1 MQNLVR
7 SAAKPFITRSLFFHQ
22 FRIMAENQT
31 TVALNIGSQR
41 ISMAVFEVSKNGG
54 LVLKSYGSEAIVA
67 DPALEASKISQSRIA
82 IGELVQKLK
91 VGKTKA
97 RFAISGQSVFTRF
110 VKLPP
115 LQEDNIEQ
123 LVTFEAQQ
131 HVPFPLAEVVWDYEL
146 IEGSDE
152 KEVVIVAI
160 KADSLDELNAA
171 VNDNGLATSEVD
183 VAPMAI
189 YNAFRATYGN
199 PEEPI
204 LLIDIGAKTSNL
216 LYIEGRRFFTRS
228 IALGGSAV
236 TAAIAKEYG
245 ISFLEAEHQ
254 KISNGLVALA
264 GGHTEQ
270 MDESV
275 AALAMVIRN
284 ALTRIPAEIAR
295 TTNYYR
301 AQHAGSAPRRVLLAG
316 GGANLPYTLE
326 FFQEKLNLPV
336 EYFNPVRNITIGKG
350 VDAETVQREGHLM
363 GELVGLGL
371 RGIGKST
378 INIDLVPNV
387 VEQLRAAERRKPFL
401 IAAAAVLIAG
411 MGIWAAFQHLAA
423 SKAAGEATLMSDQRN
438 ALAPEK
444 SKIDELLDKE
454 KSLKAIADSYTDTEL
469 AHSAWM
475 DTLAEVRG
483 AFASDAVWLTDFEP
497 VTGYDVAMAG
507 KPATGTTRV
516 QNGKS
521 LIKPEFPT
529 SPYGTT
535 SLTTV
540 INEEAPKEQGQVK
553 NAPAVTPNSANA
565 VRIKGF
571 WRENPKSQNVVSDL
585 LKKLRE
591 KSVAFKFMVKDAN
604 GKDVALRDD
613 QILDITVSGKL
624 GELGLPFE
632 ITLPL
637 ARNVAI
643 K

>member
-1 MQNLVR
+1 
-7 SAAKPFITRSLFFHQ
+7 
-22 FRIMAENQT
+22 MAENQT

-41 ISMAVFEVSKNGG
+41 IGMAVFEASKNGG
-54 LVLKSYGSEAIVA
+54 LVLKAYDSETIVA
-67 DPALEASKISQSRIA
+67 DPALDSSRISQSRVA
-82 IGELVQKLK
+82 ITDLTSRLKLGGSK
-91 VGKTKA
+91 V
-97 RFAISGQSVFTRF
+97 RYAISGQSVFTRF

-146 IEGSDE
+146 IEGADE

-160 KADSLDELNAA
+160 KADALDEINSA
-171 VNDNGLATSEVD
+171 VNDANLGTSEVD

-228 IALGGSAV
+228 IAIGGSAV

-245 ISFLEAEHQ
+245 IPFMEAEHQ
-254 KISNGLVALA
+254 KISNGLVALG

-270 MDESV
+270 MDEAV

-301 AQHAGSAPRRVLLAG
+301 AQHAGNPPRRILLAG

-336 EYFNPVRNITIGKG
+336 EYFNPVGNVTLGKG
-350 VDAETVQREGHLM
+350 VDAAVIQREGHLM

-378 INIDLVPNV
+378 INIDLVPGT
-387 VEQLRAAERRKPFL
+387 VEQSRAADRRKPFL
-401 IAAAAVLIAG
+401 IGSAAALLLGVAGWAV
-411 MGIWAAFQHLAA
+411 FQNLAA
-423 SKAAGEATLMSDQRN
+423 ATAKENATKMEDQR
-438 ALAPEK
+438 A
-444 SKIDELLDKE
+444 
-454 KSLKAIADSYTDTEL
+454 SLKQPKEEIDQLLKSETTLNKIANGFT
-469 AHSAWM
+469 SAESDHGFWM
-475 DTLAEVRG
+475 DLLGEVRG
-483 AFASDAVWLTDFEP
+483 AFASEAVWVTDLEP
-497 VTGYDVAMAG
+497 LFGYDPLAENTTVPAGANANPKAGKSVVKADFATAPYGTSSLVDIKIEEAAPVRG
-507 KPATGTTRV
+507 KPAPAAA
-516 QNGKS
+516 K
-521 LIKPEFPT
+521 
-529 SPYGTT
+529 
-535 SLTTV
+535 
-540 INEEAPKEQGQVK
+540 QV
-553 NAPAVTPNSANA
+553 TANA

-571 WRENPKSQNVVSDL
+571 WRETSKNQGQNVVSEL
-585 LKKLRE
+585 LKNLRE
-591 KSVAFKFMVKDAN
+591 KSGSFRFKVKGAKGEDI
-604 GKDVALRDD
+604 VLSDD
-613 QILDITVSGKL
+613 RVLDITVAGKP
-624 GELGLPFE
+624 GELGFPFE

-637 ARNVAI
+637 AREVAI

>member
-1 MQNLVR
+1 
-7 SAAKPFITRSLFFHQ
+7 
-22 FRIMAENQT
+22 MADNQT

-41 ISMAVFEVSKNGG
+41 IGMAVFEVSKNGT
-54 LVLKSYGSEAIVA
+54 LVLKAYDSETIVA
-67 DPALEASKISQSRIA
+67 DPALEASKVSQTRVAIA
-82 IGELVQKLK
+82 DLAQRLK
-91 VGKTKA
+91 VGKSKA
-97 RFAISGQSVFTRF
+97 RYAISGQSVFTRF

-146 IEGSDE
+146 IEGADD

-160 KADSLDELNAA
+160 KSDALDEINAA
-171 VNDNGLATSEVD
+171 VNDSGLGTAEVD

-228 IALGGSAV
+228 IAIGGSAV
-236 TAAIAKEYG
+236 TASIAKEYG

-254 KISNGLVALA
+254 KISNGLVALG

-284 ALTRIPAEIAR
+284 ALTRLPAEIAR

-301 AQHAGSAPRRVLLAG
+301 SQHGGSAPRRVLLAG

-336 EYFNPVRNITIGKG
+336 EYFNPVRNVTIGKG
-350 VDAETVQREGHLM
+350 VDSAVVQREGHLM

-371 RGIGKST
+371 RGIGKSS
-378 INIDLVPNV
+378 INIDLVPIV
-387 VEQLRAAERRKPFL
+387 VEQSRAADRRKPFF
-401 IAAAAVLIAG
+401 IAAAAVLLAG
-411 MGIWAAFQHLAA
+411 VAGWAAFQGLAA
-423 SKAAGEATLMSDQRN
+423 SKALEEAKKMEDQRN
-438 ALAPEK
+438 ALGEYKGPIEQ
-444 SKIDELLDKE
+444 LLKNE
-454 KSLKAIADSYTDTEL
+454 ASLRQIATGYTDAEA

-475 DTLAEVRG
+475 DVLSEIRG

-497 VTGYDVAMAG
+497 LSSYDPAKASKRTGAASAES
-507 KPATGTTRV
+507 KA
-516 QNGKS
+516 QNGKPV
-521 LIKPEFPT
+521 IKPEFAT
-529 SPYGTT
+529 AAYGT
-535 SLTTV
+535 SDL
-540 INEEAPKEQGQVK
+540 NELKPDEAPQAKKPVQ
-553 NAPAVTPNSANA
+553 ATVTANA
-565 VRIKGF
+565 VHIKGF
-571 WRENPKSQNVVSDL
+571 WRETPKSQNVVSEL
-585 LKKLRE
+585 LK
-591 KSVAFKFMVKDAN
+591 N
-604 GKDVALRDD
+604 LRDKSSCFRFTYKD
-613 QILDITVSGKL
+613 EKGAEVPLGDDKLLDITVTGKS

-637 ARNVAI
+637 AREIAI

>member
-1 MQNLVR
+1 
-7 SAAKPFITRSLFFHQ
+7 
-22 FRIMAENQT
+22 MAENQT

-54 LVLKSYGSEAIVA
+54 LVLKSYDSEAIVA
-67 DPALEASKISQSRIA
+67 DPALEASKIAQSRIA
-82 IGELVQKLK
+82 IGNLVQKLK

-97 RFAISGQSVFTRF
+97 RYAISGQTVFTRF

-152 KEVVIVAI
+152 KEALIVAI
-160 KADSLDELNAA
+160 KADALDEINAA

-228 IALGGSAV
+228 IALGGAAV
-236 TAAIAKEYG
+236 TAAISKEYG
-245 ISFLEAEHQ
+245 ITFLEAEHQ
-254 KISNGLVALA
+254 KVTNGLVALS

-270 MDESV
+270 LDESV

-301 AQHAGSAPRRVLLAG
+301 AQHGGSAPRRILLAG

-336 EYFNPVRNITIGKG
+336 EYFNPVRNITVGKG
-350 VDAETVQREGHLM
+350 VDSETVQREGHLM

-387 VEQLRAAERRKPFL
+387 VEQIRAADRRKPFL
-401 IAAAAVLIAG
+401 IGAAALLIAG
-411 MGIWAAFQHLAA
+411 MGAWVAFQFLAA
-423 SKAAGEATLMSDQRN
+423 TKATEEATKMADQRES
-438 ALAPEK
+438 LAPLKSDIDGLLNQEK
-444 SKIDELLDKE
+444 GLR
-454 KSLKAIADSYTDTEL
+454 AIADSYTNAEL

-475 DTLAEVRG
+475 DILAEVRG
-483 AFASDAVWLTDFEP
+483 AFASDAVWITDFEP
-497 VTGYDVAMAG
+497 ITGYDITMAG
-507 KPATGTTRV
+507 KLTPGAKGGV
-516 QNGKS
+516 KPQNGKS
-521 LIKPEFPT
+521 MIRPEFAT
-529 SPYGTT
+529 APYGTS
-535 SLTTV
+535 SLV
-540 INEEAPKEQGQVK
+540 AVRAEAADQAE
-553 NAPAVTPNSANA
+553 NAGGTDTNTPEGNLANA
-565 VRIKGF
+565 IRIKGF
-571 WRENPKSQNVVSDL
+571 WRDNPKSQNVVSEL

-591 KSVAFKFMVKDAN
+591 KSVAFKFLVKD
-604 GKDVALRDD
+604 D
-613 QILDITVSGKL
+613 SGKEAAL
-624 GELGLPFE
+624 TDAQIFDDISATGKPGELGYSFV

-637 ARNVAI
+637 AKELAI